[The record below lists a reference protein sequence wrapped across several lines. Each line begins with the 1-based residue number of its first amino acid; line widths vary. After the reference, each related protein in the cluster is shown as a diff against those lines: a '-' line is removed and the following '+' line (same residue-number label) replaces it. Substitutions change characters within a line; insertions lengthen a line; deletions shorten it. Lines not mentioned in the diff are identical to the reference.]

1 MNVVPSFTV
10 TGVHR
15 SLPTLGVF
23 SVSKEILKDLL
34 KSSISPDILFTAIN
48 YNYKPNKI
56 FKRILFV
63 MFDSTAPTSSM
74 VEEVCK
80 DLNVEEVP
88 GSLLCNVHPLMMFDW
103 KIKELCQK
111 LHDCVGGENL
121 ADCFLV
127 MLTFEENLFLISGY
141 QILFAKISL
150 KNHQFECLRDC

>member
-1 MNVVPSFTV
+1 MNEIGNYVVPSFTV
-10 TGVHR
+10 NGVHR

-23 SVSKEILKDLL
+23 SVSKETLKDLL

-48 YNYKPNKI
+48 CNYKPNKI

-63 MFDSTAPTSSM
+63 MFDSTAHNSSM

-80 DLNVEEVP
+80 DLNVEVS

-111 LHDCVGGENL
+111 LHDCVRGENL
-121 ADCFLV
+121 GDCFLV
-127 MLTFEENLFLISGY
+127 MLTFEENLFLLSGY
-141 QILFAKISL
+141 QIYLQRFL
-150 KNHQFECLRDC
+150 C